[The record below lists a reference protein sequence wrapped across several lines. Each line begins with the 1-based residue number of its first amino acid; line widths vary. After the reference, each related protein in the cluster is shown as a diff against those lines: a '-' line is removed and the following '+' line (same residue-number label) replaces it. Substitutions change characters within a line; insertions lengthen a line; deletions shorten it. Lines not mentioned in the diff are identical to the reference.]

1 LLAVLTVAAEA
12 LLVAGC
18 SAPAVKKKYVN
29 MKKPLIKLKAA
40 A

>member
-1 LLAVLTVAAEA
+1 LFAVLTVAADA
-12 LLVAGC
+12 AVG